1 MNTGWLGFFVCF
13 FCVFHF
19 NTDWH
24 WHLTPGQLSDC
35 KCFHGNAPDFDS
47 SMCKV
52 SKGGYT
58 RILTTSRLFFLFI
71 GNIRRQNTLSRLLF
85 FFFCFFLVTDKQ
97 EADILLTVTVRRG
110 GGTDDVLHLFVGT
123 FRSYER
129 SARLFLGLSSV
140 FLRQWWRTDAGG
152 LWSGGGLLC
161 VLRPGQF

>member
-1 MNTGWLGFFVCF
+1 
-13 FCVFHF
+13 
-19 NTDWH
+19 
-24 WHLTPGQLSDC
+24 
-35 KCFHGNAPDFDS
+35 
-47 SMCKV
+47 MCKV

-58 RILTTSRLFFLFI
+58 RILTTSRLFFFVH
-71 GNIRRQNTLSRLLF
+71 RKYKTTEYTFQTSFF

-161 VLRPGQF
+161 VLRPGRF